1 LRPHTSVD
9 RALPEELNLY
19 IEKIK
24 VLIFKFLQ
32 TIEEIVEV
40 SGAMVLLV
48 HEHSAPD
55 VLEALRSRT
64 APYYGAIFPELVAE
78 GAVVHSGALVAE
90 LGEDLRVELVP
101 NMSSFE
107 ASTSELLKRSG
118 TLLCFTDAF
127 SAGIRDF
134 LGQLFETLADG
145 CHVVG
150 GGSGKMTLRQE
161 PVIFSNEGM
170 YADAALLIGLDRTSG
185 IGVGHGWEH
194 YRGPFLVTAAEG
206 NTISGIDFGPAAHLY
221 QEVVEQSTGQ
231 FFTDENFF
239 DLAKSHPFGIVG
251 QGSEMVVRDP
261 VACDGG
267 SIHLVG
273 PVSEYAVVNILRG
286 DRDSLLKAAEEVAER
301 SLAKRDGAVSDVL
314 IFDCISRSMFLDK
327 GFQEEL
333 DRVSRVFEVLPLFGA
348 LTLGEIAS
356 NGSMSIEFHNKT
368 CVVAAL

>member
-1 LRPHTSVD
+1 MLLHESS
-9 RALPEELNLY
+9 ASE
-19 IEKIK
+19 
-24 VLIFKFLQ
+24 FLE
-32 TIEEIVEV
+32 TLSTRDE
-40 SGAMVLLV
+40 
-48 HEHSAPD
+48 PF
-55 VLEALRSRT
+55 
-64 APYYGAIFPELVAE
+64 YGAIFPELVAD
-78 GAVVHSGALVAE
+78 GKVVRSGALVAQLCAE
-90 LGEDLRVELVP
+90 CRVEIVPDITRFDAAACGILVK
-101 NMSSFE
+101 E
-107 ASTSELLKRSG
+107 STA
-118 TLLCFTDAF
+118 LCFTDAF
-127 SAGIRDF
+127 SQGISGF
-134 LGQLFETLADG
+134 LEKIFASLPDD
-145 CHVVG
+145 CHVIG
-150 GGSGKMTLRQE
+150 GGAGKMTLRQE
-161 PVIFSNEGM
+161 PVIFCHDGI
-170 YADAALLIGLDRTSG
+170 YADAALLIGINRMSG
-185 IGVGHGWEH
+185 IGVGHGWGH

-206 NTISGIDFGPAAHLY
+206 NTMSGIDFGSAAHLY
-221 QEVVEQSTGQ
+221 QDVVEQSTGQ

-333 DRVSRVFEVLPLFGA
+333 DRVSRVFEGLPLFGA